1 MVRRQV
7 PLGKRIRANA
17 GVIINAIIWVGAA
30 GACFALYMISGH
42 EGPMHAIALVD
53 RHAVVVPESGRLA
66 TLDVIVG
73 QTVQAGESLGTI
85 EVPGLLQELAV
96 AQAQLLAL
104 QAATRGDDPERERR
118 FAKDVAGAQGR
129 WLDAKVTVEAQRAE
143 LQGRDLALARLTTP
157 GAAVA
162 ATEIEQ
168 QQAGRDAL
176 AREIALRE
184 EGVAA
189 LERVYIEARA
199 FSGGTADAALEA
211 RVLEATSRVEMV
223 RARLEASVLRAPTAG
238 TIEATGGNGSG
249 APSGFAMLPVQGSW
263 LQAGFPALAVVEGTT
278 RLAVL
283 YVSPDRA
290 RTLATGDP
298 VTLET
303 ASGTSV
309 AAAVVTLAPAVEMV
323 PIRQLSDPTVPQWGV
338 AVTVQTTD
346 AQLMPGEAF
355 SASY

>member
-7 PLGKRIRANA
+7 PLGRRIRANA
-17 GVIINAIIWVGAA
+17 GVIINTLIWVGSA
-30 GACFALYMISGH
+30 GACLALYMIGGH
-42 EGPMHAIALVD
+42 EAPMHAIALVD

-66 TLDVIVG
+66 TLDVVAG
-73 QTVQAGESLGTI
+73 QTVQAGESLGTV
-85 EVPGLLQELAV
+85 EVPGLQQELTA

-118 FAKDVAGAQGR
+118 FAKDVAGTQAR
-129 WLDAKVTVEAQRAE
+129 WLDAQVTVEAQRAE
-143 LQGRDLALARLTTP
+143 LLGRDMALARLKTP

-162 ATEIEQ
+162 ATQIEQ
-168 QQAGRDAL
+168 EQAGRDAL
-176 AREIALRE
+176 AREVAVRE
-184 EGVAA
+184 ESVAA
-189 LERVYIEARA
+189 LERAYVDARA

-223 RARLEASVLRAPTAG
+223 RSRLEASVLRAPTAG
-238 TIEATGGNGSG
+238 TIEAMGGSGSG
-249 APSGFAMLPVQGSW
+249 APNGFAMLPAQGSW

-278 RLAVL
+278 RLAIL

-290 RTLATGDP
+290 RTLVAGAP
-298 VTLET
+298 VTLKT

-309 AAAVVTLAPAVEMV
+309 AAAVVAIAPAVEMV
-323 PIRQLSDPTVPQWGV
+323 PVRQLSDPTVLQWGV
-338 AVTVQTTD
+338 AVTVQTTT

-355 SASY
+355 SATY